1 MGIMTYQEI
10 IQKLNLIRLPEEG
23 GFYRETYR
31 TETCTAIYYL
41 ITEDNFSGLHTVD
54 MDEIFHFYAGSAVE
68 MFQILQDGTGR
79 TIKIGNDIANGEV
92 PQVIVPKDV
101 WQGTKLLDPKPG
113 AWALLGCTVSPAF
126 QFETFHIKNRD
137 ELTKMFPQHADKI
150 SKFASVL
157 I

>member
-1 MGIMTYQEI
+1 MRYPEI
-10 IQKLNLIRLPEEG
+10 IKKLNLVRLPEEG
-23 GFYRETYR
+23 GYYRETYR

-41 ITEDNFSGLHTVD
+41 ITEDNFSGLHTVN

-68 MFQILQDGTGR
+68 MFQIHPDGRGESIR
-79 TIKIGNDIANGEV
+79 IGNDLQNGEV

-101 WQGTKLLDPKPG
+101 WQGTKLASPKPG

-126 QFETFHIKNRD
+126 QFEKFHIKNRA
-137 ELTKMFPQHADKI
+137 ELTQMFPQHADKI

>member
-1 MGIMTYQEI
+1 MNYQDI
-10 IQKLNLIRLPEEG
+10 IKKLNLTRLPEEG
-23 GFYRETYR
+23 GYYRETYR
-31 TETCTAIYYL
+31 TEACTAIYYL

-68 MFQILQDGTGR
+68 MFQIHQDGRGE
-79 TIKIGNDIANGEV
+79 TIRIGNDLLNGEV

-101 WQGTKLLDPKPG
+101 WQGTKLADPKPG

-126 QFETFHIKNRD
+126 QFEKFHIKNRD
-137 ELTKMFPQHADKI
+137 ELKKMFPQHADMI